1 MQTDVSSEKKDP
13 YEILCIPPFTMERLI
28 ELSHQRFG
36 EISHYYFGLSQ
47 SDR

>member
-1 MQTDVSSEKKDP
+1 LP
-13 YEILCIPPFTMERLI
+13 FLILGIPPFTMERLI

-36 EISHYYFGLSQ
+36 DISRYYFDLSQ